1 MEKYQFIESV
11 IRREISMI
19 CKDYSE
25 VNKKFL
31 KSYDPS
37 KPAAYIVCLDA
48 NKLHGHYMIQ
58 LLLIEIL
65 DQVNPEK
72 NKLDNYR
79 DDASF
84 LEVDLDYPDKL
95 HDLQNDCPLAH
106 EKIKDTIEMFSE
118 YQLQIIEKNEFSF
131 DKNAKLIPN
140 LGNKKKCKLRY
151 RNGKLYLELRLK
163 F

>member
-1 MEKYQFIESV
+1 M
-11 IRREISMI
+11 
-19 CKDYSE
+19 
-25 VNKKFL
+25 
-31 KSYDPS
+31 
-37 KPAAYIVCLDA
+37 
-48 NKLHGHYMIQ
+48 
-58 LLLIEIL
+58 
-65 DQVNPEK
+65 
-72 NKLDNYR
+72 
-79 DDASF
+79 
-84 LEVDLDYPDKL
+84 EVDLDYPDKL